1 MQINPGVAAKKDWQ
15 QIAYKG
21 GSEPGVLNFTTALT
35 AKNGRHYCV
44 AATWNSEG
52 FLDEN
57 KFAMLYAGVLGA
69 LAAESAK

>member
-1 MQINPGVAAKKDWQ
+1 
-15 QIAYKG
+15 
-21 GSEPGVLNFTTALT
+21 VLNFTTALT